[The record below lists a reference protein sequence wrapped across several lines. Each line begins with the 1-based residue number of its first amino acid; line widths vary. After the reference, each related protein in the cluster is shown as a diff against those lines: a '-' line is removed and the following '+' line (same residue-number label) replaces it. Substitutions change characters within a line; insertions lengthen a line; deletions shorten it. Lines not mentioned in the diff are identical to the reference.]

1 MTVRVLLADDQ
12 VPSDSDEENKN
23 TKEEIVREL
32 GAKLP
37 NVEHVY
43 EENHRWY
50 QGLLDYLSNR
60 QNATIIKV
68 KTIAHA
74 QSALKVRDSYDVAI
88 IDISWHGDRNL
99 TSGRRG
105 DAGLK
110 LLQTLA
116 LDNRESKDPKALIA
130 FSQNFET
137 DLELVATVLECGA
150 LPIQKDY
157 QKPQLCYRTLTAAV
171 KLLARVHAKPEVETR
186 DVANLTIKQLL
197 MELKASQLW
206 AVGTA
211 LVLAVAGLV
220 GFAFWF
226 GKAFGDLAK

>member
-12 VPSDSDEENKN
+12 VPSDSAEENQN

-37 NVEHVY
+37 NVERAY
-43 EENHRWY
+43 EEDHQWY
-50 QGLLDYLSNR
+50 QGLLDHLSNR
-60 QNATIIKV
+60 QNVTIIKA

-74 QSALKVRDSYDVAI
+74 QSALKVRDSFDVAI
-88 IDISWHGDRNL
+88 IDISWHGDRNI
-99 TSGRRG
+99 TSGRRS

-130 FSQNFET
+130 FSQNFKT

-157 QKPQLCYRTLTAAV
+157 KEPQLCYRTLAAAV
-171 KLLARVHAKPEVETR
+171 KLLAGVHAKPEVTTR
-186 DVANLTIKQLL
+186 DVANLTVKQLL

-211 LVLAVAGLV
+211 LVAAAAGLASL
-220 GFAFWF
+220 AFWF
-226 GKAFGDLAK
+226 GKTFGVVE